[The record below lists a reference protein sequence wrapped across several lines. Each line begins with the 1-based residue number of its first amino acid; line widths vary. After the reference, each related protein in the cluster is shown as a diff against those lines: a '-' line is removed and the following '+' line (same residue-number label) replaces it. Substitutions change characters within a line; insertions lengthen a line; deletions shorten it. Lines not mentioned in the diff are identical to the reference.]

1 MNRVI
6 LFILFFLTSL
16 SSQEINVGGVLY
28 KNVFASK
35 KEAKLGAM
43 LWQKQMREKLP
54 DISLNTLF
62 YKDGKN
68 IIEDYKKGLITNVV
82 LDPTFYFE
90 NKKKLDKYTSL
101 KWILNYSEDKFIN
114 YYLIKNKNSDF
125 NLNNFDIKNI
135 FYNNELEKVWFEKLV
150 YENYKGKPEEI
161 LKKLKR
167 LVKRKKTYV

>member
-6 LFILFFLTSL
+6 LLILFFLTSL
-16 SSQEINVGGVLY
+16 SSQEINVGVLY

-68 IIEDYKKGLITNVV
+68 IIEDYKK
-82 LDPTFYFE
+82 D
-90 NKKKLDKYTSL
+90 
-101 KWILNYSEDKFIN
+101 
-114 YYLIKNKNSDF
+114 
-125 NLNNFDIKNI
+125 
-135 FYNNELEKVWFEKLV
+135 
-150 YENYKGKPEEI
+150 
-161 LKKLKR
+161 
-167 LVKRKKTYV
+167 